1 VKKFQ
6 ILLILMVLG
15 TQGVFSQNQ
24 DFTDSLVKSMS
35 DLADFIAEVEAEVA
49 PCIAW
54 RTKRDMSHLQGK
66 FTSILTDE
74 GETLFKEL
82 FESTGYHGFHDS
94 YFTSSCDFVSPDSV
108 LHYYYNHIKPVQSDS
123 VSYSSINSSWRE
135 DMATAEI
142 LGYETSVEEFYK
154 FYNKGK
160 LVMKICIY
168 WEDNAFRKFSVDIIR
183 E

>member
-1 VKKFQ
+1 MKK
-6 ILLILMVLG
+6 LLILMFLSVV
-15 TQGVFSQNQ
+15 GVPSVYSQHQ
-24 DFTDSLVKSMS
+24 DFTDSLFKSMP
-35 DLADFIAEVEAEVA
+35 DLKDFIAEVEAEVA

-54 RTKRDMSHLQGK
+54 CTKRDMSHLQRK
-66 FTSILTDE
+66 FTSILTGA

-94 YFTSSCDFVSPDSV
+94 YFTSACDFVSPDSV
-108 LHYYYNHIKPVQSDS
+108 LYYYNNHIKPVQSDS
-123 VSYSSINSSWRE
+123 VSYSAINSNWKE

-154 FYNKGK
+154 FYNKGN
-160 LVMKICIY
+160 LVMEICIY